1 MEDIVALWL
10 LHSILKVDL
19 WTWKETVK
27 TSDVLSL
34 SFFWNHLPLV
44 TITTV
49 DPELKHGSI
58 QTMCHENGELEAHLL
73 TCLSSWTLWLLKN
86 GLYYQQEKYR
96 LCLGELIAD
105 YIQKIMSQTLHRS
118 ENSREVLFCNACLI
132 QRNPLIGSHASSTCC
147 YITYMYLLWFH
158 PQKHPAFFF
167 PQQQLLQWFFTN
179 TIQNGEIL
187 LIKPVVC
194 IKFFLSTCGSDIAVA
209 ATTTFPS
216 GSSPK
221 HHPRNGGTT
230 GGWNHRWLSQQ
241 SQQKKTR
248 WLTWE
253 GFCKLLDTHFFWGL
267 LRDKNFGSKFTRFK
281 LQLQFSSWPF
291 RSSPRSMYW
300 TKIDCNRPHVSGWQ

>member
-167 PQQQLLQWFFTN
+167 HNSNFSNDFSPTPFKMGKFCWSNLWFASSSSYQPADLTSPSQQRPPSLQEVVQSTTREMAEPQE
-179 TIQNGEIL
+179 GE
-187 LIKPVVC
+187 
-194 IKFFLSTCGSDIAVA
+194 
-209 ATTTFPS
+209 
-216 GSSPK
+216 
-221 HHPRNGGTT
+221 TT
-230 GGWNHRWLSQQ
+230 GG
-241 SQQKKTR
+241 
-248 WLTWE
+248 
-253 GFCKLLDTHFFWGL
+253 
-267 LRDKNFGSKFTRFK
+267 
-281 LQLQFSSWPF
+281 
-291 RSSPRSMYW
+291 
-300 TKIDCNRPHVSGWQ
+300 